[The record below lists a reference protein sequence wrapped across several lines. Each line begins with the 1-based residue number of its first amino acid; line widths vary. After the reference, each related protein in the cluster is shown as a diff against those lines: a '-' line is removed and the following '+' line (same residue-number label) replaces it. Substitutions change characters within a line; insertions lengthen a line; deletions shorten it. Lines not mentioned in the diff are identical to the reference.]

1 MKKIVRYTLLGITS
15 ILLLSTIGYSAFI
28 ISQIRDESS
37 EVIDNTYSV
46 TFNYRD
52 FASGGEVTNTITNIE
67 EDSYFDLPVLEYE
80 NLVFSGWSLYESR
93 SNALTT
99 YNTSIKTLKE
109 TYSDLNLINNNLN
122 LYSVINNIGKEEV
135 LLEVTDNTSN
145 SLTYFMKTKASMFS
159 LFNIRYVYP
168 STFVN
173 ITINNTIYD
182 INDEIDLTPY
192 GGTTLD
198 ILVTKQE

>member
-1 MKKIVRYTLLGITS
+1 MKKITRYTLLGITS

-28 ISQIRDESS
+28 ISQIKDESS
-37 EVIDNTYSV
+37 VVIDNTYSV
-46 TFNYRD
+46 TFHYRD
-52 FASGGEVTNTITNIE
+52 FDSGNIITKTITNIE

-109 TYSDLNLINNNLN
+109 QYSDLNLTNNNLN

-135 LLEVTDNTSN
+135 LLEITDNTSN
-145 SLTYFMKTKASMFS
+145 LLTYFMKTKASMFS

-173 ITINNTIYD
+173 ITINDIIYD

-192 GGTTLD
+192 GGTTLSV
-198 ILVTKQE
+198 LVTKTE